1 MKDLYQK
8 LAEAL
13 DVKEITDNFLESN
26 DLSVSS
32 WSTADGYD
40 VYVMTEDPRNLNFES
55 DVFYY
60 QPQFDEIIDRIS
72 DNAGMDAVVYIE
84 DLYDLLPEEDVEDYL
99 DNLQG

>member
-1 MKDLYQK
+1 MTDIYQK

-40 VYVMTEDPRNLNFES
+40 VYVMTEDPHNLNFES

-99 DNLQG
+99 DGLQG

>member
-1 MKDLYQK
+1 MKNLYQK

-60 QPQFDEIIDRIS
+60 QPSFHEIIDRIS

-99 DNLQG
+99 DGLQG

>member
-60 QPQFDEIIDRIS
+60 QPRFDEIIDRIS

-99 DNLQG
+99 DGLQG